1 MADNNKTM
9 KPWDRIDYSAIID
22 RPPLKLPDDARMIV
36 WTIVNVEDWDIDS
49 PMPRQVLSPPQ
60 GQPLQPDIPNW
71 SWHEYGMRV
80 GFWRIRELLNTI
92 GVIPTLATNGRVLE
106 TYSRIAQAALEDNW
120 EFMGHGFTQR
130 PMHSLDDER
139 SAIRK
144 TIEAIKQL
152 TGKAPVGWESPG
164 LTETFDTLDILAE
177 EGIKYVADWVFDD
190 QPVQLKTKAGPII
203 SLPYTVETNDVPFY
217 GLQSHASDD
226 FMKRAMAQFDQL
238 YLESEK
244 ITRIMAISVHPY
256 LSGVPHRIGY
266 LKQLYAHIQARPG
279 VKFWTGAEILDWYN
293 TQIEA

>member
-1 MADNNKTM
+1 MATTPM

-22 RPPLKLPDDARMIV
+22 RPPLKLPDDARMVV

-80 GFWRIRELLNTI
+80 GFWRIHELLESI
-92 GVIPTLATNGRVLE
+92 GIKPTLATNGRVLE
-106 TYSRIAQAALEDNW
+106 TYRRIAEAAHTSGW
-120 EFMGHGFTQR
+120 EFMGHGYVQR
-130 PMHSLDDER
+130 PMHKVDDQR
-139 SAIRK
+139 AAIRK
-144 TIEAIKQL
+144 TMNAIKDL

-164 LTETFDTLDILAE
+164 LTETFDTLDILAQ

-190 QPVQLKTKAGPII
+190 QPVQIKTTSGPMV
-203 SLPYTVETNDVPFY
+203 SLPYTVETNDVPFF

-226 FMKRAMAQFDQL
+226 FMKRAIAQFDRL
-238 YLESEK
+238 YKESKK
-244 ITRIMAISVHPY
+244 ITRIMAISLHPY

-266 LKQLYAHIQARPG
+266 LEQLYDHIQAKPG
-279 VKFWTGAEILDWYN
+279 VKFWTGAETLDWYN
-293 TQIEA
+293 AQIKE